1 MLPDKIFQLNKGVL
15 AEIKKAVDE
24 GNSPAVFYA
33 AEQNRYHITSQ
44 LDRPFIYVAGDTVSA
59 RKAYESLTEYAAGPV
74 ALIPDREDFL
84 IPRKTAFTPT
94 LFERIKG
101 LVGLAKGDYVGAVV
115 TAEGY
120 AQFFPDPK
128 VFLDHTVT
136 IKKGEVFDPEK
147 LASVLAETGYK
158 RVTLCESS
166 AEFSVRGDVT
176 DVFPVGE
183 VSPVRITF
191 FGDEIESI
199 KFYDPASMQYKGE
212 TDEITVMPATDIL
225 IPQNEVNGILNNL
238 KKNIKNLSSEAM
250 TRIGDETERFIA
262 NPSSPLNGLF
272 IPYSATMSF
281 TLSDYLPENGV
292 IVYDEIKQ
300 VEDKIRLIRNRLIAR
315 VNELKGSGFCFDA
328 HKNGIADFEKLS
340 SDAHVKLGFGR
351 MTSTVTLFEVKSL
364 FNVRAN
370 ALPAYY
376 NDMESFFAEIKTL
389 VYCNASIC
397 VVCKDKP
404 SLDEM
409 AKNFADRDISCY
421 EGENRGGLS
430 LTVGSISKGF
440 IYPAE
445 RLMLVGINDYS
456 RKSPLSR
463 SAKAKRAVFEIPEKG
478 DYVVH
483 EKHGI
488 GISEGIKKVKTLSGE
503 KDYYVVLYKDGDR
516 LYLPC
521 DQLDTL
527 EKYNG
532 GDCPSLHKLGG
543 AEFERVKKKVRES
556 IRKMAVD
563 LLSLYRARYDK
574 KGYKYQPDTVWQKEM
589 EEDFP
594 YVETDDQLAAIAEIK
609 KDMERGK
616 IMDRLLCGDVG
627 YGKTEVAARAIFKT
641 VVEGKQAAVLS
652 PTTILCQQHYRL
664 LKDRFAKFG
673 IKVDLL
679 SRFVSASEIKK
690 VLERTAKGENSVIVA
705 THRLLSK
712 DVKFHDLG
720 LLVLDEEQRFG
731 VEHKELI
738 KSCNENVNILSLS
751 ATPIPR
757 TLHMALSGIR
767 DISTLEMPPRNRL
780 PVETY
785 VTEYSDNLLKDA
797 ANKELSRGGQVFIL
811 YNKVRT
817 IENFYKHV
825 KELLP
830 PEVNIIYA
838 HGQMEEN
845 VLEDR
850 IRDFYENKAQ
860 VLISTTIIENGIDL
874 PNANTLFV
882 IDSDALGLSQAYQL
896 RGRVGRSDVQS
907 YAYFTVQEGKVL
919 TKNAM
924 DRLNALM
931 DNTDLGSGFRIAMR
945 DLEIRGAGNILGREQ
960 HGQMEKVGYEMY
972 LKLIKEGVD
981 EARGIN
987 PEEVREVDIKVE
999 GDYALDDSYIPDERA
1014 RVTFYKKVSVLASRR
1029 EGQDYYDYLK
1039 KNYGPPPKAVRTVIR
1054 VAVIKNLALRT
1065 GINRVVIGEKGTGL
1079 YFSDNRCLTD
1089 EKMSVAMEKYSRY
1102 AVLSPTNTPV
1112 VVFDASHLDGDNRI
1126 RAVLGFL
1133 SVLAGEE

>member
-24 GNSPAVFYA
+24 GDSPAVFYA

-44 LDRPFIYVAGDTVSA
+44 LGRPFIYVAGDTVAA
-59 RKAYESLTEYAAGPV
+59 RKAYESLAEYTDGRV
-74 ALIPDREDFL
+74 ALLPDREDLL

-94 LFERIKG
+94 LFERIKT
-101 LVGLAKGDYVGAVV
+101 LVNLAKGEYSGVVV

-120 AQFFPDPK
+120 MQFFPDPN
-128 VFLDHTVT
+128 VMLSHSVT
-136 IKKGEVFDPEK
+136 LKKGGVFDPEK
-147 LASVLAETGYK
+147 LSALLAETGYK
-158 RVTLCESS
+158 RTTLCESP

-176 DVFPVGE
+176 DVFPIGE
-183 VSPVRITF
+183 VNPFRIFF
-191 FGDEIESI
+191 FGDEIEAIRS
-199 KFYDPASMQYKGE
+199 YDPASMQYKE
-212 TDEITVMPATDIL
+212 EVEEITILPATDI
-225 IPQNEVNGILNNL
+225 IISQTEVNGILNKV
-238 KKNIKNLSSEAM
+238 KKELKNLSSEAM
-250 TRIGDETERFIA
+250 TKIGEETERFVA

-272 IPYSATMSF
+272 IPYSETMRF
-281 TLSDYLPENGV
+281 TVSDYLAADGA

-300 VEDKIRLIRNRLIAR
+300 AEDKIRLTRNRLIAR

-328 HKNGIADFEKLS
+328 HKNGVADFERLA
-340 SDAHVKLGFGR
+340 SDKHVRLGFGR

-376 NDMESFFAEIKTL
+376 NDMESFFAELKTL
-389 VYCNASIC
+389 VYNGASVC
-397 VVCKDKP
+397 VVCKDE
-404 SLDEM
+404 SALGEM
-409 AKNFADRDISCY
+409 MKNFADRDISCY
-421 EGENRGGLS
+421 EGENKGGLS

-456 RKSPLSR
+456 RKAPLSR
-463 SAKAKRAVFEIPEKG
+463 SARMTRTVFEIPEKG

-488 GISEGIKKVKTLSGE
+488 GISEGIKKVQTLSGE

-532 GDCPSLHKLGG
+532 GDCPVLHKLGG

-563 LLSLYRARYDK
+563 LLSLYRARYEK
-574 KGYKYQPDTVWQKEM
+574 KGHKYQPDTVWQKEM

-594 YVETDDQLAAIAEIK
+594 YTETDDQLAAIAEIK

-738 KSCNENVNILSLS
+738 KSCNEDVNILSLS

-767 DISTLEMPPRNRL
+767 DISTLEIPPRNRL

-785 VTEYSDNLLKDA
+785 VTEYNDNLLKDA
-797 ANKELSRGGQVFIL
+797 VNKELARGGQVFVL

-817 IENFYKHV
+817 IEKFYNHV
-825 KELLP
+825 KTLLP
-830 PEVNIIYA
+830 PETKVIYA

-845 VLEDR
+845 LLEDR

-882 IDSDALGLSQAYQL
+882 IDADALGLSQAYQL
-896 RGRVGRSDVQS
+896 RGRVGRSDVPS

-919 TKNAM
+919 TKNAT

-981 EARGIN
+981 EARGLTVD
-987 PEEVREVDIKVE
+987 EENEVDIKVD
-999 GDYALDDSYIPDERA
+999 GDYALDDAYIPDERA
-1014 RVTFYKKVSVLASRR
+1014 RITFYKRISVLSSRR

-1039 KNYGPPPKAVRTVIR
+1039 KNYGPPPRAVRNVIR
-1054 VAVIKNLALRT
+1054 VAVIRNIAKKL
-1065 GINRVVIGEKGTGL
+1065 GVIKVVVGQKGTGL
-1079 YFSDNRCLTD
+1079 YFNDNRCLAD
-1089 EKMSVAMEKYSRY
+1089 EKMSVALEKYSRY

-1112 VVFDASHLDGDNRI
+1112 VVFDAARLDAENRI
-1126 RAVLGFL
+1126 KAVLGFL
-1133 SVLAGEE
+1133 TVLSGEE